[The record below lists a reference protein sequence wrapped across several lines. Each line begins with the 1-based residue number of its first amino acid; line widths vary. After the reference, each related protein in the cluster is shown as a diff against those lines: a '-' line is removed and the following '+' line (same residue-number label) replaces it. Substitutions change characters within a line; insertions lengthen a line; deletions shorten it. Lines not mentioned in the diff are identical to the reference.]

1 MPSFQMKFKQTVQ
14 LQSLSD
20 QINNK
25 MEKVDDII
33 FDKPIITIE
42 DYPEIMWKRITTD
55 KLVKRRLISITIMV
69 SISTQQEDIEEEAL
83 DTWNEICKSRHIV
96 NSNIVKAFEW
106 QQLLQQR
113 LLDIAYEQRKKKIRK
128 IAKYQQDNNIK
139 PYDLPQNE
147 NLSFDTPSIKVNE
160 YPGYVFI
167 SKLMKVHTY
176 QDKSITIKILAP
188 ISINDDYIMQQSQL
202 LWKYVCQPNWFKSN
216 IQRGLKWQELLQNH
230 LIKQSRKPSIEKSYE
245 ENIKL
250 VKQAIKIK
258 TEPNT
263 LTTRTVTNNDDEHIE
278 MITID

>member
-1 MPSFQMKFKQTVQ
+1 MKTYK
-14 LQSLSD
+14 
-20 QINNK
+20 K
-25 MEKVDDII
+25 EKEDDII
-33 FDKPIITIE
+33 FNKPTINSE
-42 DYPEIMWKRITTD
+42 DYPEIMWKKTSTDKFVRRRRIT
-55 KLVKRRLISITIMV
+55 VTIMV
-69 SISTQQEDIEEEAL
+69 SISTQEEDIEEEAI
-83 DTWNEICKSRHIV
+83 DTWNEICRSKHIV
-96 NSNIVKAFEW
+96 NNNIVKASEW

-113 LLDIAYEQRKKKIRK
+113 LLDIAYEQRKMKVRK

-139 PYDLPQNE
+139 PYDIVQNE
-147 NLSFDTPSIKVNE
+147 NLSFEIPSIKANE

-230 LIKQSRKPSIEKSYE
+230 LIKQSRKPSIEKTYE
-245 ENIKL
+245 ENIQL
-250 VKQAIKIK
+250 VKQAVKIK
-258 TEPNT
+258 TEPNISANKS
-263 LTTRTVTNNDDEHIE
+263 VTINNDEDIE

>member
-1 MPSFQMKFKQTVQ
+1 VIEQTT
-14 LQSLSD
+14 
-20 QINNK
+20 K
-25 MEKVDDII
+25 MGKIDDII
-33 FDKPIITIE
+33 FDKPTITIE
-42 DYPEIMWKRITTD
+42 DYPEIMWKTITTD
-55 KLVKRRLISITIMV
+55 KYVKTRRITITIMV
-69 SISTQQEDIEEEAL
+69 SISTTEEDVEEEAI
-83 DTWNEICKSRHIV
+83 DTWRQICRAKHIV
-96 NSNIVKAFEW
+96 NNNIVKASEW

-113 LLDIAYEQRKKKIRK
+113 LLNFAYEQRQKKVRK
-128 IAKYQQDNNIK
+128 IKKYLQDNNIK
-139 PYDLPQNE
+139 PYDLAQNE
-147 NLSFDTPSIKVNE
+147 NLSFDIPSIKANK
-160 YPGYVFI
+160 YPGHVFI

-263 LTTRTVTNNDDEHIE
+263 LTNKTVTNNNDEDIE

>member
-1 MPSFQMKFKQTVQ
+1 MKTYRKEQ
-14 LQSLSD
+14 
-20 QINNK
+20 
-25 MEKVDDII
+25 EDDIL
-33 FDKPIITIE
+33 FDKPIIKAE
-42 DYPEIMWKRITTD
+42 DFPEIMWKKISTEQFA
-55 KLVKRRLISITIMV
+55 KRRLISVTILA
-69 SISTQQEDIEEEAL
+69 SISTPEEEIEEETL
-83 DTWNEICKSRHIV
+83 STWNEICNSKYIV
-96 NSNIVKAFEW
+96 NSEVIRAFEW
-106 QQLLQQR
+106 QKLLQNR
-113 LLDIAYEQRKKKIRK
+113 LKTLAFEQRRKKIK
-128 IAKYQQDNNIK
+128 KVEQYQRDNNIK
-139 PYDLPQNE
+139 PYDLVQSE
-147 NLSFDTPSIKVNE
+147 NLSFEIPSINIKE

-216 IQRGLKWQELLQNH
+216 IQRGLKWQELLQSH

-263 LTTRTVTNNDDEHIE
+263 STTKTVTYNNDEDIE

>member
-1 MPSFQMKFKQTVQ
+1 MKTYRK
-14 LQSLSD
+14 
-20 QINNK
+20 
-25 MEKVDDII
+25 EKEDDII
-33 FDKPIITIE
+33 FNKPTINSE
-42 DYPEIMWKRITTD
+42 DYPEIMWKKTSTD
-55 KLVKRRLISITIMV
+55 KYVRRRRISVTILV
-69 SISTQQEDIEEEAL
+69 SISTQEEDIEEEAL
-83 DTWNEICKSRHIV
+83 DTWNDICRTKHIV
-96 NSNIVKAFEW
+96 NNIIVKTSEW

-128 IAKYQQDNNIK
+128 IAEQQQDNNIK
-139 PYDLPQNE
+139 TYDLVQIE
-147 NLSFDTPSIKVNE
+147 NLSFEIPSINIKE

-230 LIKQSRKPSIEKSYE
+230 LIKRSRNPSIEKSYE

-258 TEPNT
+258 TELNT
-263 LTTRTVTNNDDEHIE
+263 STTKTVTNNNDEDIE

>member
-1 MPSFQMKFKQTVQ
+1 VIKQTTQ
-14 LQSLSD
+14 LQNLSD
-20 QINNK
+20 RTNNK
-25 MEKVDDII
+25 MKTYRKEQEDDIL
-33 FDKPIITIE
+33 FDKPIIKAE
-42 DYPEIMWKRITTD
+42 DFPEIMWKKISTEQFA
-55 KLVKRRLISITIMV
+55 KRRLISVTILA
-69 SISTQQEDIEEEAL
+69 SISTPEEEIEEETL
-83 DTWNEICKSRHIV
+83 STWNEICNSKYIV
-96 NSNIVKAFEW
+96 NSEVIRAFEW
-106 QQLLQQR
+106 QKLLQNR
-113 LLDIAYEQRKKKIRK
+113 LKTLAFEQRREKIKKVEQ
-128 IAKYQQDNNIK
+128 YQQENNIK
-139 PYDLPQNE
+139 PYDLPQSE

>member
-1 MPSFQMKFKQTVQ
+1 MKTYMK
-14 LQSLSD
+14 
-20 QINNK
+20 
-25 MEKVDDII
+25 DDII
-33 FDKPIITIE
+33 FDKPIIKPE
-42 DYPEIMWKRITTD
+42 DYPEIMWKKISTEQFA
-55 KLVKRRLISITIMV
+55 KRRLISVTIMV
-69 SISTQQEDIEEEAL
+69 SISTPADEIAEEAL
-83 DTWNEICKSRHIV
+83 DTWNEVCNSRHII
-96 NSNIVKAFEW
+96 SNNIIRASEW
-106 QQLLQQR
+106 QKLLQDR
-113 LLDIAYEQRKKKIRK
+113 LKALALEQRREKVKKVEQ
-128 IAKYQQDNNIK
+128 YQRDNNTK
-139 PYDLPQNE
+139 PYDLVQNE
-147 NLSFDTPSIKVNE
+147 NLAFEIPSINIKE

-188 ISINDDYIMQQSQL
+188 ISISDDYIMQQSQL

-230 LIKQSRKPSIEKSYE
+230 LIKQSNKPSIEKSYE

-263 LTTRTVTNNDDEHIE
+263 STTKTVTDNNDEDIE

>member
-1 MPSFQMKFKQTVQ
+1 VIKQTTQ
-14 LQSLSD
+14 LQNLSD
-20 QINNK
+20 RTNNK
-25 MEKVDDII
+25 MKTYRKEQEDDIL
-33 FDKPIITIE
+33 FDKPIIKAE
-42 DYPEIMWKRITTD
+42 DFPEIMWKKISTEQFA
-55 KLVKRRLISITIMV
+55 KRRLISVTILA
-69 SISTQQEDIEEEAL
+69 SISTPEEEIEEETL
-83 DTWNEICKSRHIV
+83 STWNEICNSKYIV
-96 NSNIVKAFEW
+96 NSEVIRAFEW
-106 QQLLQQR
+106 QKLLQNR
-113 LLDIAYEQRKKKIRK
+113 LKTLAFEQRREKIKKVEQ
-128 IAKYQQDNNIK
+128 YQQENNIK
-139 PYDLPQNE
+139 PYDLPQSE

-263 LTTRTVTNNDDEHIE
+263 LTTRTATNNDDEHIE